1 MRPILSLALLA
12 AALAQAAPRL
22 PAPGVVLAQAE
33 SPPSVPAPGAETSVP
48 PPPARA
54 EPMPQAPLTNT
65 ARPEP
70 ITPPSEHDSAP
81 SVEPALAPMG
91 GQEGQDG
98 PRPVD
103 EAGGEAPALTQEAPP
118 PEAPVAEPESPVVP
132 GDAPVL
138 ASSDEAPR
146 TTDARQQRLVN
157 GAPLYDPNVSLH
169 IVQKKRFADEGRHEL
184 ALYPAVVQ
192 VNGKYTNHA
201 GTALHYSYH
210 LQENFA
216 VQVTG
221 QYNWHTNES
230 DFNLE
235 LIDKVREQAQAAS
248 SLLLV
253 WGLQAGVEVTPLYGK
268 FAFLDNKL
276 AQFSLVLSG
285 GAGLGS
291 TRHLIR
297 PEVAN
302 EVDGQRYTVPARFGD
317 TGTKFLG
324 SVGGGFR
331 LQFGESYALRL
342 EVRDLIYTAR
352 VDKVDGC
359 NLADFEAL
367 EAARAGGQDFSS
379 LSLSGSCKYQK
390 FDGVDP
396 KTKKNYREDIILGRD
411 LVAEPSSDVLNNIG
425 FYAGFSFL
433 F

>member
-1 MRPILSLALLA
+1 MRPILSLAFLVA
-12 AALAQAAPRL
+12 AA
-22 PAPGVVLAQAE
+22 PALVLAQVSDE
-33 SPPSVPAPGAETSVP
+33 QTVPAPGAETSVP
-48 PPPARA
+48 PPPAQPQPKPEAPRA
-54 EPMPQAPLTNT
+54 PTE
-65 ARPEP
+65 RPEP
-70 ITPPSEHDSAP
+70 AVPEEASQPAEAEAP
-81 SVEPALAPMG
+81 APA
-91 GQEGQDG
+91 E
-98 PRPVD
+98 
-103 EAGGEAPALTQEAPP
+103 EAPALAEPTPAQ
-118 PEAPVAEPESPVVP
+118 PEPVAPEEPV
-132 GDAPVL
+132 AL
-138 ASSDEAPR
+138 ASDAPR
-146 TTDARQQRLVN
+146 TTDAQQQRLVN
-157 GAPLYDPNVSLH
+157 GAPLFNPNVSVH

-184 ALYPAVVQ
+184 TLYPATVQ

-201 GTALHYSYH
+201 GSALHYTYH

-216 VQVTG
+216 FQVMGT
-221 QYNWHTNES
+221 YNWYSNES
-230 DFNLE
+230 NFNLE

-253 WGLQAGVEVTPLYGK
+253 WGAQAGVEVTPLYGK
-268 FAFLDNKL
+268 FAFLNDSL
-276 AQFSLVLSG
+276 AQFSVVING
-285 GAGLGS
+285 GAGVGS

-302 EVDGQRYTVPARFGD
+302 ESTEGTFTVPARFGD

-367 EAARAGGQDFSS
+367 EAARAANQDFST
-379 LSLSGSCKYQK
+379 LQLSGSCNYQK

-411 LVAEPSSDVLNNIG
+411 LVAEPSSDVLNNIS
-425 FYAGFSFL
+425 FYAGFSIL